1 MTNDIKCPICGS
13 KTTLRIAKKGPDAG
27 KKFNVCTRYPECK
40 GKVAIVEIHVHG
52 EGKDTVSTK
61 TTKNKKPILHDGY
74 YVKNGEVT
82 FFNDSVGYKT
92 ACGKHPKVDQNK
104 VMLWE
109 GFCDTY
115 RKGFMAIG
123 WLRLHTPVYPHQ
135 EVQKI
140 DPAKPLVVMMHKPD
154 EHLGTHFL
162 SVPPQH
168 RDRIA
173 DMLKG
178 GTLVTHNELK
188 TFRVFETGEELT
200 FQQLI
205 GDGEFF
211 DFLGTSAQNHKD
223 FEIGKI
229 TKEEYENRLQT
240 ISQWEKTK
248 FYLLYMKVD
257 MFVEE

>member
-1 MTNDIKCPICGS
+1 
-13 KTTLRIAKKGPDAG
+13 
-27 KKFNVCTRYPECK
+27 
-40 GKVAIVEIHVHG
+40 
-52 EGKDTVSTK
+52 
-61 TTKNKKPILHDGY
+61 
-74 YVKNGEVT
+74 
-82 FFNDSVGYKT
+82 
-92 ACGKHPKVDQNK
+92 
-104 VMLWE
+104 
-109 GFCDTY
+109 
-115 RKGFMAIG
+115 
-123 WLRLHTPVYPHQ
+123 
-135 EVQKI
+135 
-140 DPAKPLVVMMHKPD
+140 
-154 EHLGTHFL
+154 
-162 SVPPQH
+162 
-168 RDRIA
+168 
-173 DMLKG
+173 MLKG